1 MIKKTTIILVLTLL
15 CIYSLLGQVNV
26 KHYDLDYKLDFDNN
40 KLFGVATLHIN
51 GQEDTLNLLLYR
63 LLKVTSVTD
72 SLGNKIDFTQ
82 EIVSFED
89 FDKLQVNHIQIALPH
104 QNKSLITLQY
114 NGSVLGYAET
124 GMKYVKDHISPDFTI
139 IRMDAFSYPVLGRPS
154 DEDLRASAS
163 NNFFDYNIAI
173 TIPDS
178 LNAVTLG
185 KLIGVSKQGNQT
197 RYVFQS
203 IQPSWRMDVAIG
215 KYATLKKDNFN
226 IHYFKKDSIGA
237 LRVLRAVEQTSE
249 LYNCWF
255 GKKDLGNFTIIEIE
269 DGYGSQTDKCGIIQT
284 ATAFKQS
291 EYLEEVY
298 HEVSHLWNVPHTDK
312 APCRLESEG
321 LAMFLQF
328 LVKEKIENKNNYLE
342 ERAQSTLKKVKKQI
356 ANSEEFSSTP
366 IIAYGVKNIT
376 DYSYSKGMLFFY
388 VLYHTVG
395 EEEFFK
401 AMKGYYLTFEKSG
414 ATTKEFAEYLKN
426 YFSSNKVDKLVND
439 WIFTN
444 QSTSYLLRCEKVED
458 LWK

>member
-1 MIKKTTIILVLTLL
+1 MIKRTTITIVLTLL
-15 CIYSLLGQVNV
+15 GLFSLLGQVKV
-26 KHYDLDYKLDFDNN
+26 KHYDLDYELDFANN
-40 KLFGVATLHIN
+40 KLFGVAKLSIN
-51 GQEDTLNLLLYR
+51 GQEDTLHLLLYR

-72 SLGNKIDFTQ
+72 SLGINIDFTQ

-89 FDKLQVNHIQIALPH
+89 FDKLQVNHIQIALPN
-104 QNKSLITLQY
+104 QNRSSLTLRF
-114 NGSVLGYAET
+114 NGYVLGYAET

-139 IRMDAFSYPVLGRPS
+139 IRMDAFSYPVLGKPS
-154 DEDLRASAS
+154 VGDLQSSVS

-185 KLIGVSKQGNQT
+185 KPIEVIKHAKQT
-197 RYVFQS
+197 RYVYES
-203 IQPSWRMDVAIG
+203 IQPTWRIDVAVG
-215 KYATLKKDNFN
+215 KYATLKKNNFN
-226 IHYFKKDSIGA
+226 IHYFKEDSIGA
-237 LRVLRAVEQTSE
+237 HRVLRAVEQTSE
-249 LYNCWF
+249 LYNSWF
-255 GKKDLGNFTIIEIE
+255 GKKDLVNFTIIEIE

-284 ATAFKQS
+284 ATAFRQS
-291 EYLEEVY
+291 EYLEEIY

-321 LAMFLQF
+321 LAMFLQY

-342 ERAQSTLKKVKKQI
+342 ERAQLTLKKVKKQI
-356 ANSEEFSSTP
+356 ATSEEFSDTP

-401 AMKGYYLTFEKSG
+401 AMKGYYLTFENSG